1 MCHGLSSFLLKA
13 RIFFPNLKNSAAL
26 RKCDPIMISP
36 KCDKCLQELTDFGA
50 LAFSP
55 PNTDGQVTKYHLC
68 VSCFNLLKAWLAN
81 HSEKNSPADIKSS

>member
-1 MCHGLSSFLLKA
+1 
-13 RIFFPNLKNSAAL
+13 
-26 RKCDPIMISP
+26 MISP